1 MSYASIDGLEN
12 EAQEAHIQ
20 DSIKLQKLK
29 QGQNKNESGLCED
42 CGQKIPQ
49 ARLDRIPNANCCVV
63 CQESREEN
71 PKTKVTYKNPYI
83 P

>member
-42 CGQKIPQ
+42 CGQQIPK
-49 ARLDRIPNANCCVV
+49 ARLERIPNANCCVV

>member
-29 QGQNKNESGLCED
+29 QGQNNNDTGLCED
-42 CGQKIPQ
+42 CGQKIPE
-49 ARLDRIPNANCCVV
+49 ARLARIPNANCCVS
-63 CQESREEN
+63 CQEEREGN
-71 PKTKVTYKNPYI
+71 GTRITYRNPYM